1 MITAQDVR
9 EKIFERSGRG
19 YNMDQVDVF
28 LDQIAADLTAL
39 SKENASLK
47 GKMRVLVEKVEEYR
61 QTEDSMRLALLS
73 AQKMSA
79 QIEKDAQ
86 EKADAMLAQARD
98 SADSLTR
105 HATQGIANE
114 EAKLAEAQKATEK
127 FFSHM
132 RSVCEKQIEFYE
144 KLSRMDLVGGG
155 EAPLKKAAP
164 APENEVD
171 RTVKSIEAS
180 AVNAALSEPDD
191 VMLDTEIPEEDEP
204 TRRVSSV
211 PQRKKPGFDDE
222 I

>member
-79 QIEKDAQ
+79 QIEKDAK
-86 EKADAMLAQARD
+86 ERADAMLAQAKD
-98 SADSLTR
+98 SADALTR
-105 HATQGIANE
+105 SATTGVEKE
-114 EAKLAEAQKATEK
+114 EAKLADAKKATE
-127 FFSHM
+127 
-132 RSVCEKQIEFYE
+132 
-144 KLSRMDLVGGG
+144 
-155 EAPLKKAAP
+155 
-164 APENEVD
+164 
-171 RTVKSIEAS
+171 
-180 AVNAALSEPDD
+180 
-191 VMLDTEIPEEDEP
+191 
-204 TRRVSSV
+204 
-211 PQRKKPGFDDE
+211 
-222 I
+222 

>member
-1 MITAQDVR
+1 
-9 EKIFERSGRG
+9 
-19 YNMDQVDVF
+19 MDQVDVF

-79 QIEKDAQ
+79 QIEKDAK

-98 SADSLTR
+98 SADALTR

-114 EAKLAEAQKATEK
+114 EAKLAEAKKATEK
-127 FFSHM
+127 FFGHM

-144 KLSRMDLVGGG
+144 KLSQMDLVGGG
-155 EAPLKKAAP
+155 ESPAKKAAP

-180 AVNAALSEPDD
+180 AVSAALSEPDD

-204 TRRVSSV
+204 TRRVSNV